1 MDPMMILIAIVVLP
15 LIFLIPGYV
24 TFNAFKVNEID
35 NPKFSLFETLFLQ
48 VLVSIVITGWI
59 AFTLAILGYFL
70 LMNLVGLL
78 LAYSIF
84 IAIKFRGKFSL
95 SSFLEPKLDKQSLF
109 LIFLVILASGLFF
122 HPAETF
128 GGFGDSY
135 MYYNQAGI
143 IANHGS
149 IIFNDPFIK
158 TLPETLSRDII
169 EPLITASIDF
179 KTGETKIPMFHLY
192 PTWIA
197 IFHSIFG
204 LQGSMYVSSFF
215 GVLGILSFYMVI
227 KEYFNLKIAAISSIL
242 LSMNYIQIWAVR
254 GHQSEIFVQ
263 FLIFSTFFIFIAFEK
278 SRNAVFGALLI
289 ASMGSLFVVRIESI
303 FILIPLIAFTLSYNL
318 RDLHAE
324 RNYYNHPFLS
334 HCKIKKCHPMHI
346 LLFIFIFSLII
357 YYYSAIVG
365 GYIYAQDAQFTQYFI
380 VLVSVWLLIYLL
392 DILNI
397 FFTTGL
403 TKKLSQIKKS
413 HIQHTLAVLIISFI
427 IYIFLTTD
435 SDTPIHI
442 GWHNIELLS
451 LYLSFPVLIAGII
464 GMISVIY
471 SEKRYNSM
479 WLLWGISII
488 YFMYFISNVR
498 HQQCQPW
505 MMRRFIG
512 IIIPML
518 YLGVAISIYKLNKI
532 TCIKH
537 QKYIS
542 TFLVIYLIV
551 TTVSISGI
559 MVNYVELKGNIDQTE
574 ALFDSFNN
582 DSILI
587 FADNRYPQIAFPL
600 RYISK
605 KNSFVLPSTQKNFMG
620 YPTNSG
626 DVDNFIKSYDV
637 WSGMGKKVY
646 VVNPSKHFI
655 SAFEGKLQLTLYKEG
670 ILDFP
675 LLTYEYRKYPIKIRR
690 IVRNMEIYEIRHN
703 NE

>member
-1 MDPMMILIAIVVLP
+1 MDPMMIVRALVALP
-15 LIFLIPGYV
+15 LIFFIPGYV
-24 TFNAFKVNEID
+24 TFNAFKVNKIE
-35 NPKFSLFETLFLQ
+35 NLKLSLFETLFLQ

-70 LMNLVGLL
+70 LMNLAGLL

-84 IAIKFRGKFSL
+84 IAIKFRVKLSL
-95 SSFLEPKLDKQSLF
+95 SSFLKPKLDKQSLF

-263 FLIFSTFFIFIAFEK
+263 FLIFSTFFIFIIFEK

-289 ASMGSLFVVRIESI
+289 ASMGSLFVARIESI
-303 FILIPLIAFTLSYNL
+303 FILIPLIIFTLSYNL
-318 RDLHAE
+318 GDLHAE
-324 RNYYNHPFLS
+324 RNYYNYPFLS

-357 YYYSAIVG
+357 YYYIAIVG
-365 GYIYAQDAQFTQYFI
+365 GYIYAQDAQFAQYFI
-380 VLVSVWLLIYLL
+380 VLVSVWVLIYLL
-392 DILNI
+392 DIFNI

-413 HIQHTLAVLIISFI
+413 HIQHTLSVLIISFI
-427 IYIFLTTD
+427 VYIFLTTD

-451 LYLSFPVLIAGII
+451 WYLSFPVLIAGII

-488 YFMYFISNVR
+488 YFMYFIINVR

-532 TCIKH
+532 TCTKF

-542 TFLVIYLIV
+542 TFLVLYLIV
-551 TTVSISGI
+551 ATVSISGI
-559 MVNYVELKGNIDQTE
+559 MVNYVELKGNIYQTE
-574 ALFDSFNN
+574 ALFDSFND

-587 FADNRYPQIAFPL
+587 FADNRYPQLAFPL
-600 RYISK
+600 RYISN
-605 KNSFVLPSTQKNFMG
+605 KNSFTLPSAHKNIME
-620 YPTNSG
+620 YPKNSG
-626 DVDNFIKSYDV
+626 DIDKLTRAHKV
-637 WSGMGKKVY
+637 WSNMGKKVY
-646 VVNPSKHFI
+646 VVNPSKDFI
-655 SAFEGKLQLTLYKEG
+655 RAFEGKLQFTLYKEG
-670 ILDFP
+670 ILDLP
-675 LLTYEYRKYPIKIRR
+675 LLEYEYRKYPKNFRS
-690 IVRNMEIYEIRHN
+690 IVRNMEIYEIRQN